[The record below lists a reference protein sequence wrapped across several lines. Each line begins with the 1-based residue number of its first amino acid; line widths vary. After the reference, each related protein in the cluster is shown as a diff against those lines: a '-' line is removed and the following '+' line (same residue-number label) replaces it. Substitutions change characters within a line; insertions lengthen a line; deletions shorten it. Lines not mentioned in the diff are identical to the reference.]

1 MIIQEITKSQFRDEF
16 NSFRPDNFSYKGL
29 SALYDW
35 IIDISEQADIKAIKL
50 DVIAICCEYS
60 EYESLEEFNKDYGRD
75 YKNIEQID
83 NVTTLIPIDSER
95 FIIANF

>member
-16 NSFRPDNFSYKGL
+16 NQIRPNNFSYDGL

-35 IIDISEQADIKAIKL
+35 IIDISEQADLKPIKL

-60 EYESLEEFNKDYGRD
+60 QYESLEEFNKDYGRD

-83 NVTTLIPIDSER
+83 SITTLIPIDSER
-95 FIIANF
+95 FIIGNF

>member
-35 IIDISEQADIKAIKL
+35 IIDISEQADIEAIKL